1 MQLKDMQPGAGKRG
15 FLLETQPE
23 NPHEHKSGSLAA
35 MFMCVS
41 WSPSTELHRPQGAI

>member
-1 MQLKDMQPGAGKRG
+1 MQLKDMHPGAGKKG

-41 WSPSTELHRPQGAI
+41 WSPSTELHRPQGDI